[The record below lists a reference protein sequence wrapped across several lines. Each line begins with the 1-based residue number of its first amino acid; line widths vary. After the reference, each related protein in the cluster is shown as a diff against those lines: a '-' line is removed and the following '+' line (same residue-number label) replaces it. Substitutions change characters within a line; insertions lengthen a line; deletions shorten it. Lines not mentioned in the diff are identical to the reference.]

1 MSARPTICPTKLSR
15 MLTLVTE
22 VKAVQRP
29 DLATILR
36 PSTISDEAGGFVE
49 TLVPVQTGIDVRVD
63 AQGMQ
68 PWEKIDRIGDR
79 IISTNVFL
87 IAMPAGT
94 DVLPTDRIRVDTL
107 GVSYDVIGVDGPHSY
122 EVERVAQTVRVY

>member
-1 MSARPTICPTKLSR
+1 
-15 MLTLVTE
+15 
-22 VKAVQRP
+22 
-29 DLATILR
+29 
-36 PSTISDEAGGFVE
+36 
-49 TLVPVQTGIDVRVD
+49 
-63 AQGMQ
+63 
-68 PWEKIDRIGDR
+68 
-79 IISTNVFL
+79 VFL